1 MPLNTTARFYYGFV
15 TGSSGDLTAGS
26 LAYTYVAFDTA
37 DESRQIASSSPQ
49 LPRRPFSGDIELEAP
64 LPIGSPIMV
73 VEHNGRSTLVLID
86 QEKYKTTECE

>member
-1 MPLNTTARFYYGFV
+1 MPLNTTSRFYYGFV

-49 LPRRPFSGDIELEAP
+49 LPRRPFAGDIELEAP
-64 LPIGSPIMV
+64 LPNGSPIMV
-73 VEHNGRSTLVLID
+73 IEHNGRSTLVLID